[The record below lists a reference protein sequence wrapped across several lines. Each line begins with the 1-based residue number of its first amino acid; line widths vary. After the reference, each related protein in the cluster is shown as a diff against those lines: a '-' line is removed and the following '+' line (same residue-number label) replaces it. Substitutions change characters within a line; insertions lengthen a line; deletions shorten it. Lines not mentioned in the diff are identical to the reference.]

1 MDTLKIF
8 TRPLSTLNWTY
19 LSSLPNQN
27 KVLFDVRKKNRTYT
41 DSYKTFNQN
50 MTTDVTLTKIVEL
63 RYGLH
68 ISVFLL

>member
-41 DSYKTFNQN
+41 DSYKAFNQN
-50 MTTDVTLTKIVEL
+50 MTTDITLTKIVEL

-68 ISVFLL
+68 ISVFL